1 MKFRRIASVAAASA
15 MALSVMAVSASA
27 ADYNA
32 FLMYADNDWAWS
44 HMSEGISGDTTVSGY
59 GTYTVSADCEAM
71 QGANANGALV
81 FCVDIVG
88 GGAEFTVDNTV
99 ATIDSILVDGVSLDV
114 DNSKIVYGDIEENGN
129 FRIEIKNA
137 YGQTGDLTNEHYCPI
152 DSDKCNPA
160 NLVEV
165 TFTLADPN
173 AAAEAPAEEEAV
185 AEAPAAEETVA
196 EAPAADTAATTPA
209 ATGNTSAAA
218 LAGVM
223 AVAAAA
229 AIAVKK
235 SK

>member
-88 GGAEFTVDNTV
+88 GGAEFSVDNTV

-160 NLVEV
+160 NLIEV

-173 AAAEAPAEEEAV
+173 AA

>member
-32 FLMYADNDWAWS
+32 FLMYTDNDWAWS

-81 FCVDIVG
+81 FCVDIV

-137 YGQTGDLTNEHYCPI
+137 YGQTGDLTDEHYCPI

-160 NLVEV
+160 NLIEV

-173 AAAEAPAEEEAV
+173 AAAEAPAEDEAF
-185 AEAPAAEETVA
+185 AEAPAEETAA
-196 EAPAADTAATTPA
+196 ETPAADTAATTPA

>member
-1 MKFRRIASVAAASA
+1 MKLKRLASVAAVSA

-27 ADYNA
+27 ADYTA

-44 HMSEGISGDTTVSGY
+44 HMEAGISGDTTVSGY

-71 QGANANGALV
+71 QGTPANGAQV

-88 GGAEFTVDNTV
+88 GGAEFSVDNAV
-99 ATIDSILVDGVSLDV
+99 ATIDSILVDGTEIDV

-137 YGQTGDLTNEHYCPI
+137 YGQTGDLMNEHYCPI
-152 DSDKCNPA
+152 DADNCNPA
-160 NLVEV
+160 NLIEV
-165 TFTLADPN
+165 TFTLSDPN
-173 AAAEAPAEEEAV
+173 AAAEAPAEEESAD
-185 AEAPAAEETVA
+185 EAPAEEETAAV
-196 EAPAADTAATTPA
+196 APASDSATTSTS
-209 ATGNTSAAA
+209 TGNVSAAG

-229 AIAVKK
+229 AFAVKK

>member
-32 FLMYADNDWAWS
+32 FLMYTDNDWAWS

-81 FCVDIVG
+81 FCVGIVG
-88 GGAEFTVDNTV
+88 GGAEFSVANTD
-99 ATIDSILVDGVSLDV
+99 ATFGSILVDGVCLDV

-137 YGQTGDLTNEHYCPI
+137 YGQTGDLTDEHYCPI
-152 DSDKCNPA
+152 DSDRCAPA
-160 NLVEV
+160 GPIGVP
-165 TFTLADPN
+165 FTRADPN
-173 AAAEAPAEEEAV
+173 AAAEAPAEDEAF
-185 AEAPAAEETVA
+185 AEAPAEETVA
-196 EAPAADTAATTPA
+196 ETPAADTAATTPA

>member
-32 FLMYADNDWAWS
+32 FLMYTDNDWAWS

-137 YGQTGDLTNEHYCPI
+137 YGQTGDLTDEHYCPI

-160 NLVEV
+160 NLIEV

-173 AAAEAPAEEEAV
+173 AAAEAPAEDEAV
-185 AEAPAAEETVA
+185 AEETVA
-196 EAPAADTAATTPA
+196 ETPAADTAATTPA
-209 ATGNTSAAA
+209 ATGNTSTAA

>member
-88 GGAEFTVDNTV
+88 GGAEF
-99 ATIDSILVDGVSLDV
+99 
-114 DNSKIVYGDIEENGN
+114 
-129 FRIEIKNA
+129 
-137 YGQTGDLTNEHYCPI
+137 YC
-152 DSDKCNPA
+152 
-160 NLVEV
+160 
-165 TFTLADPN
+165 
-173 AAAEAPAEEEAV
+173 
-185 AEAPAAEETVA
+185 
-196 EAPAADTAATTPA
+196 
-209 ATGNTSAAA
+209 
-218 LAGVM
+218 
-223 AVAAAA
+223 
-229 AIAVKK
+229 
-235 SK
+235 

>member
-137 YGQTGDLTNEHYCPI
+137 YGQTGDLTDEHYCPI

-160 NLVEV
+160 NLIEV

-185 AEAPAAEETVA
+185 AET
-196 EAPAADTAATTPA
+196 PAADTAATTPA

>member
-1 MKFRRIASVAAASA
+1 MKFRRFASVAAVSA

-32 FLMYADNDWAWS
+32 FLMYADFDWAWS

-71 QGANANGALV
+71 QGAAANGAQV
-81 FCVDIVG
+81 FCIDIVG

-99 ATIDSILVDGVSLDV
+99 ATIDSILVDGTAIKV
-114 DNSKIVYGDIEENGN
+114 DNSKIAYGDIEENGN
-129 FRIEIKNA
+129 FRIEIANA
-137 YGQTGDLTNEHYCPI
+137 YGVTGDMTNEHYCPI
-152 DSDKCNPA
+152 DTEGCCPA
-160 NLVEV
+160 NLIEV
-165 TFTLADPN
+165 TFTLSDPN
-173 AAAEAPAEEEAV
+173 ASAEAPAEEEAV
-185 AEAPAAEETVA
+185 VDSEPQVEHFTEEAPAS
-196 EAPAADTAATTPA
+196 DSATTSA
-209 ATGNTSAAA
+209 TTGNTSAAA

-229 AIAVKK
+229 AFAVKK

>member
-1 MKFRRIASVAAASA
+1 MKLKRFASVAAVST

-32 FLMYADNDWAWS
+32 FLMYADFDWAWS

-71 QGANANGALV
+71 QGTAANGAQV

-99 ATIDSILVDGVSLDV
+99 ATIDSILVDGTPIDV
-114 DNSKIVYGDIEENGN
+114 DNSKIAYGDIEENGN
-129 FRIEIKNA
+129 FRIEIANA
-137 YGQTGDLTNEHYCPI
+137 YGVTGDMTNEHYCPI
-152 DSDKCNPA
+152 DTGSCNPA
-160 NLVEV
+160 NLIEV
-165 TFTLADPN
+165 TFTLSDPN
-173 AAAEAPAEEEAV
+173 ASADAPAEEEAV
-185 AEAPAAEETVA
+185 AEEVTEAAPAS
-196 EAPAADTAATTPA
+196 DSATTSA
-209 ATGNTSAAA
+209 TTGNTSAAG

-223 AVAAAA
+223 AVAAAVA
-229 AIAVKK
+229 FAVKK

>member
-32 FLMYADNDWAWS
+32 FLMYTDNDWAWS

-137 YGQTGDLTNEHYCPI
+137 YGQTGDLTDEHYCPI

-160 NLVEV
+160 NLIEV

-173 AAAEAPAEEEAV
+173 AAAEAPAEDEAV
-185 AEAPAAEETVA
+185 AET
-196 EAPAADTAATTPA
+196 PAADTAATTPA

>member
-32 FLMYADNDWAWS
+32 FLMYTDNDWAWS

-137 YGQTGDLTNEHYCPI
+137 YGQTGDLTDEHYCPI

-160 NLVEV
+160 NLIEV

-173 AAAEAPAEEEAV
+173 AAAEAV
-185 AEAPAAEETVA
+185 AEAPAEETVA
-196 EAPAADTAATTPA
+196 ETPAADTAATTPA

>member
-137 YGQTGDLTNEHYCPI
+137 YGQTGDLTDEHYCPI

-160 NLVEV
+160 NLIEV

-173 AAAEAPAEEEAV
+173 AAEAPAEDEAV
-185 AEAPAAEETVA
+185 AEAPAEETVA
-196 EAPAADTAATTPA
+196 ETPAADTVATTPA

>member
-1 MKFRRIASVAAASA
+1 MKFRRFASVAAVSA

-32 FLMYADNDWAWS
+32 FLMYADFDWAWS

-71 QGANANGALV
+71 QGTAANGAQV

-99 ATIDSILVDGVSLDV
+99 ATIDSILIDGTPIDV
-114 DNSKIVYGDIEENGN
+114 DNSKIAYGDIEENGN
-129 FRIEIKNA
+129 FRIEIANA
-137 YGQTGDLTNEHYCPI
+137 YGVTGDMTNEHYCPI
-152 DSDKCNPA
+152 DTEGCCPA
-160 NLVEV
+160 NLIEV
-165 TFTLADPN
+165 TFTLSDPN
-173 AAAEAPAEEEAV
+173 ASAEAPAEEEAV
-185 AEAPAAEETVA
+185 VEEAPVEEAPASDS
-196 EAPAADTAATTPA
+196 DTTSAT
-209 ATGNTSAAA
+209 TGNTSAAG

-229 AIAVKK
+229 AFAVKK

>member
-1 MKFRRIASVAAASA
+1 
-15 MALSVMAVSASA
+15 
-27 ADYNA
+27 
-32 FLMYADNDWAWS
+32 
-44 HMSEGISGDTTVSGY
+44 
-59 GTYTVSADCEAM
+59 M

-114 DNSKIVYGDIEENGN
+114 DNSKIIYGDIEENGN

-137 YGQTGDLTNEHYCPI
+137 YGQTGDLTDEHYCPI

-160 NLVEV
+160 NLIEV

-173 AAAEAPAEEEAV
+173 AAAEAPAEDEAV
-185 AEAPAAEETVA
+185 AEAPAEETVA
-196 EAPAADTAATTPA
+196 ETPAADTAATTPA